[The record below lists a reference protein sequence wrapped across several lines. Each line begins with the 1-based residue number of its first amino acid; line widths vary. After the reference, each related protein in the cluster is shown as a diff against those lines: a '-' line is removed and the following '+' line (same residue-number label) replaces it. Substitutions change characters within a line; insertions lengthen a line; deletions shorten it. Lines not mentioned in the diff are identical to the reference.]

1 MIGEGGF
8 DRAQRG
14 MQFLHHRQRLPGSI
28 RDHVSIRESIFREL
42 PVEDLD
48 LELERGRIRR
58 APKYCLLLA
67 DARISQTRVADAG
80 EVVPAEHVA
89 ELVLVAEFLIPVGAK
104 EKVRS
109 AHARPPRLLEVVVEV
124 RVASDERGSDASA
137 HRRDLTRTE
146 RAGRTRQG
154 GRIVLPGLDSARRQE
169 FCQQLRSG
177 GILRDRHI
185 GCGARAQREREQ
197 AFSYVLQ
204 YLSSIGNGCYPVAAS
219 AVPAAANR
227 S

>member
-146 RAGRTRQG
+146 RAR
-154 GRIVLPGLDSARRQE
+154 
-169 FCQQLRSG
+169 CHWH
-177 GILRDRHI
+177 LRDRHV
-185 GCGARAQREREQ
+185 GCGPRAQREREQ